1 MSHPAPR
8 PNSNTEP
15 TMLHAWEPHMT
26 NPPSHELPYPASSG
40 ARVPRSGAV
49 APLLPAWLIIALH
62 RAHEAE
68 RTATGDSR
76 IPAFRLTRSL
86 LGGARHAGYTPA
98 RLAEGLGIS
107 VGSVRNRGS
116 SDGWIAADV
125 FAELTDLS
133 PDTVDSWIADGM
145 LPSRATDE
153 AGRDCYLASELI
165 YALTR
170 QIRSP
175 R

>member
-1 MSHPAPR
+1 
-8 PNSNTEP
+8 
-15 TMLHAWEPHMT
+15 
-26 NPPSHELPYPASSG
+26 
-40 ARVPRSGAV
+40 
-49 APLLPAWLIIALH
+49 
-62 RAHEAE
+62 
-68 RTATGDSR
+68 
-76 IPAFRLTRSL
+76 
-86 LGGARHAGYTPA
+86 
-98 RLAEGLGIS
+98 LAESLGIS

-165 YALTR
+165 YARTR
-170 QIRSP
+170 QVRSS